1 MSSCPELDITCAML
15 TQILRYCCQ
24 DVGGQLSWMEFGSI
38 RDAARLSG
46 NLPCGTG
53 FRFSSGAFSGRLNDA
68 CDRGELP
75 PSERFGFIF
84 PAALLHFLCN
94 HIFTK
99 SIFAKNT
106 L

>member
-1 MSSCPELDITCAML
+1 
-15 TQILRYCCQ
+15 
-24 DVGGQLSWMEFGSI
+24 MEFGSI

-46 NLPCGTG
+46 NLPRGTG
-53 FRFSSGAFSGRLNDA
+53 FRFSSGAFSGRLSDA

-75 PSERFGFIF
+75 PSDRLGFTF

-94 HIFTK
+94 HIFTI
-99 SIFAKNT
+99 SVFANNT